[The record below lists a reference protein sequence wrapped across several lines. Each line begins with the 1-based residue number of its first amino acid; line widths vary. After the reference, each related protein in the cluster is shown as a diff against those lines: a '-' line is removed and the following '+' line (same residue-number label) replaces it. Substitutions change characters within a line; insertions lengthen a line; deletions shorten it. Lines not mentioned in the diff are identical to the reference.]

1 MGPVSSGWCRPCP
14 PGPAQGAS
22 RTAIHTRKVTDK
34 HRAAYQ
40 QAHGGLM
47 NESDGKSRQ
56 AVASAP
62 PLTGSRPCIYLHSR
76 QLYIEWKCARMQLS
90 YVRMK
95 MVALYK

>member
-1 MGPVSSGWCRPCP
+1 
-14 PGPAQGAS
+14 
-22 RTAIHTRKVTDK
+22 
-34 HRAAYQ
+34 
-40 QAHGGLM
+40 M